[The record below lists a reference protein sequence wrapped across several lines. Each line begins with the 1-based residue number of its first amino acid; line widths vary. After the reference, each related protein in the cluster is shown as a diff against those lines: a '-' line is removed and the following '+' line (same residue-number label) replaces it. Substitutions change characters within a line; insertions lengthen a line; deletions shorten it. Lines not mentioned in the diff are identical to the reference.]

1 MSEKVPQPK
10 VYPVSEEDFQRIN
23 PGDLVRYQT
32 TATGHRVGIV
42 KGRDLK
48 RRVKHQRE
56 NTAPIIATIGQSG
69 QRLKTVSLTREQ
81 LLEWRPQT

>member
-1 MSEKVPQPK
+1 MSTKPEK
-10 VYPVSEEDFQRIN
+10 VYPVSEEDFGNIH

-32 TATGHRVGIV
+32 TQTGHRVGIV
-42 KGRDLK
+42 RGRDLK

-56 NTAPIIATIGQSG
+56 NTAPLIVTVGRTG
-69 QRLKTVSLTREQ
+69 QRLKTVSVTREQ